1 MTYKAK
7 TLVLGYKLGAEYAGK
22 VFVAVPL
29 EKGVVGNSISHN
41 NELMRIKTDPVLYKS
56 FPDKF
61 GRGNYSL
68 CYYEWQ
74 KEPLW

>member
-7 TLVLGYKLGAEYAGK
+7 TLVPGFKLGLEYAGK

-29 EKGVVGNSISHN
+29 EKAVVGNSISHN
-41 NELMRIKTDPVLYKS
+41 NEMMKIKTDPVLFKS

-61 GRGNYSL
+61 GRGTYSL

>member
-1 MTYKAK
+1 MIYKAK
-7 TLVLGYKLGAEYAGK
+7 TLIQGYKLGLEYAGK

-29 EKGVVGNSISHN
+29 EKALVGNTVSYK
-41 NELMRIKTDPVLYKS
+41 NEMMKIKNDPLFFKS

-61 GRGNYSL
+61 GRGTYSL

-74 KEPLW
+74 KDPLW